1 MGVDGALSRDDL
13 VWAIDRIRQDL
24 RAIGVTGTIKI
35 IGGSAMIL
43 SDLAAREATMDID
56 AVVAV
61 PTETIDAIAAAIG
74 RERRWPNDW
83 FNRQAQGLYPAY
95 AGHPLWNRSED
106 LSDETLSIDL
116 ATQESLLAMKLN
128 ASRKGRDNDDIRAL
142 MTACEIRT
150 VAEADQHFSEYFRG
164 ESMPDKAVV
173 MLRRLGYPDGD
184 ENMYRHIPVPA
195 PLSSRPPSSPA

>member
-1 MGVDGALSRDDL
+1 MAAANALGRADII
-13 VWAIDRIRQDL
+13 WAIDRIRREL
-24 RAIGVTGTIKI
+24 KEVGVTGTIKI

-43 SDLAAREATMDID
+43 SDLADREATVDID

-61 PTETIDAIAAAIG
+61 PAEVIDRIAAAIAK
-74 RERRWPNDW
+74 ERRWPDDW
-83 FNRQAQGLYPAY
+83 MNRQAQGLYPAY
-95 AGHPLWNRSED
+95 SGQPLWNRSTE

-116 ATQESLLAMKLN
+116 ATQEALLAMKLN

-142 MTACEIRT
+142 MTACEVRT

-184 ENMYRHIPVPA
+184 EDMYRHIPIPGPLLSRSDVSA
-195 PLSSRPPSSPA
+195 P